1 MQAAAD
7 EAPAPAP
14 APALAAAPLVPPA
27 LLVQQLAQLHAA
39 PLFASLM
46 PPGALP
52 LLPLPPAADA
62 WRLLFPG
69 LVPPPHVL
77 PPPLPVPQ
85 PEAEALLQACLAG
98 ALQHLVQM
106 QGASEVARVLPPG
119 TMAALAQQQLLLQQ
133 QQLLQPPPQPPRPP
147 QPPPPPPPP
156 PSLPPG

>member
-1 MQAAAD
+1 M
-7 EAPAPAP
+7 
-14 APALAAAPLVPPA
+14 PPA

-46 PPGALP
+46 PPSALP
-52 LLPLPPAADA
+52 LLSLPPPGAEA
-62 WRLLFPG
+62 WRLLFPAG
-69 LVPPPHVL
+69 LVPQTHVL
-77 PPPLPVPQ
+77 PPPPLPVPQ

-106 QGASEVARVLPPG
+106 QGAGDVARVLPPA

-133 QQLLQPPPQPPRPP
+133 QQLLQPPQQPPQP
-147 QPPPPPPPP
+147 PPPPPPPP